1 MVEALA
7 LASPLPGLPVAHAG
21 TTIAAA
27 PMLARFSLRSRSAEG
42 LPAKVLSTAPFAGGT
57 ALCLGPDEW
66 LVLLPDGSPPPE
78 VAGVHALTDIG
89 HRNVG
94 FVVTG
99 QHSATLLQTGC
110 PLDLSLVAFPVGKAT
125 RTLYETVEI
134 VLWRQAE
141 DQFHVEVWRSFA
153 AYLWD
158 ALDLA
163 AGDIVMPRAVPHAAG

>member
-7 LASPLPGLPVAHAG
+7 ATSPLPGLSVAHPSV
-21 TTIAAA
+21 TIIAA
-27 PMLARFSLRSRSAEG
+27 PMLARFSLRTRGANC
-42 LPAKVLSTAPFAGGT
+42 LPAKVLSTAPYAGGT

-66 LVLLPDGSPPPE
+66 LLLLPEGVASPALP
-78 VAGVHALTDIG
+78 GVHALTDIG

-94 FVVTG
+94 IVVTG
-99 QHSATLLQTGC
+99 PNAATLLQTGC
-110 PLDLSLVAFPVGKAT
+110 PLDLALAAFPVGKAT

-141 DQFHVEVWRSFA
+141 DRFHVEVWRSFA
-153 AYLWD
+153 SYLWD

-163 AGDIVMPRAVPHAAG
+163 AGDIVIPRTVHHAAG